1 MITDSG
7 MKWKAKE
14 MSTDQGYDIVLKDL
28 EDRQRLCTE
37 EIHRRTEEQKML
49 GQMISNLRQFISSAS
64 QSTPVPQQAPRSVN
78 ATEPRPSAA
87 PRAAVYSGMSVRW
100 AILYLLA
107 ENATGPMGRSEIA
120 QALTDGGTTS
130 NAQNFSS
137 NVSAILSGM
146 VNQRHEVQQ
155 ATDGGYEITDH
166 GREVWQGIRRTSQW
180 NARQATPIAS

>member
-1 MITDSG
+1 MVNKSPFERS
-7 MKWKAKE
+7 A
-14 MSTDQGYDIVLKDL
+14 
-28 EDRQRLCTE
+28 
-37 EIHRRTEEQKML
+37 
-49 GQMISNLRQFISSAS
+49 FISALNHLRPGDAANDGSRLPAVAAS
-64 QSTPVPQQAPRSVN
+64 TRFVLVDTSSDLR
-78 ATEPRPSAA
+78 
-87 PRAAVYSGMSVRW
+87 
-100 AILYLLA
+100 
-107 ENATGPMGRSEIA
+107 A